1 MLSADQVAACT
12 GTGTPSASNR
22 FVTEDA
28 FTVGTPF
35 VVKEIVKNSTATL
48 TAAEC
53 SNTVIS
59 NYGQSA
65 EMTLTLPTATAGLSF
80 IFTVTTTGYA
90 VHLKAGASDKIYLD
104 GVALS
109 DGYKVSCAS
118 PSVAD
123 AIIFYSFKAD
133 ASTYDWI
140 AHTQNGTWVNGG
152 A

>member
-1 MLSADQVAACT
+1 
-12 GTGTPSASNR
+12 
-22 FVTEDA
+22 
-28 FTVGTPF
+28 
-35 VVKEIVKNSTATL
+35 
-48 TAAEC
+48 
-53 SNTVIS
+53 
-59 NYGQSA
+59 
-65 EMTLTLPTATAGLSF
+65 MTLTLPTAVAGLSF

-118 PSVAD
+118 PTVGDS
-123 AIIFYSFKAD
+123 IIFYSFKTG

-140 AHTQNGTWVNGG
+140 AISQSGTWINGG